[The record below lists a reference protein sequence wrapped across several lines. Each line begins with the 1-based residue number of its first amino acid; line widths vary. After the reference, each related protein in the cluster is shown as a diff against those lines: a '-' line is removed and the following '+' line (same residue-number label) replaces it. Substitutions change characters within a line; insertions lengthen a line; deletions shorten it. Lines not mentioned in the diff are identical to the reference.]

1 MKKSFFIAA
10 LVMMSITAV
19 NAQKFISKSG
29 HIWFFSS
36 TPMENIEAHNRQA
49 SGVIDAETGNV
60 LVNVLMK
67 SFEFEKALMQEHFNE
82 NYVESDKFPKAKF
95 AGKIVEKSA
104 VDFKNNGEY
113 KVTVNG
119 ELTIHGVTKEIES
132 PFQISVKEGKIQVNG
147 KLVISPEDYGISIP
161 SVVRNNIAKTIDINV
176 DMGFE
181 PATK

>member
-1 MKKSFFIAA
+1 MKKQIFLAVLAI
-10 LVMMSITAV
+10 LSITSV
-19 NAQKFISKSG
+19 NAQKFISKTG

-49 SGVIDAETGNV
+49 SGVIDAESGNV

-95 AGKIVEKSA
+95 SGKITDKSA
-104 VDFKNNGEY
+104 VSFDKNGEY
-113 KVTVNG
+113 PLIVKG

-132 PFQISVKEGKIQVNG
+132 PFQVSVKDGKIQVNG
-147 KLVISPEDYGISIP
+147 KFVVSPEDYGIAIP
-161 SVVRNNIAKTIDINV
+161 SVVRNNIAKNIDVNV

-181 PATK
+181 PAK